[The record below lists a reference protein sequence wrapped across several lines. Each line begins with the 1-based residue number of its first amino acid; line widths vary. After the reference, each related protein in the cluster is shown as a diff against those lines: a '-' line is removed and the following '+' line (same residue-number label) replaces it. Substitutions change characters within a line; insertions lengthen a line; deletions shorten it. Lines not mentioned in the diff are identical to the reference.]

1 MDNENY
7 FQNIEELKET
17 NKQKFQELK
26 KKKLTEL
33 AQLCNA
39 NSLGHEPYQ
48 RIAGLM
54 QIGTKI
60 QWWSPENQEEKKVI
74 IKGFTELYKAKNVAP
89 VIPDEII
96 NIMHQTISKL
106 INEIAT
112 QFNPQISPKVKQKI
126 STALAEEN

>member
-74 IKGFTELYKAKNVAP
+74 IKEFTELYKAKNVAP